1 MKWKQLPV
9 GPIQTNCYIL
19 WNHEKDCLIFDP
31 GAEFERLHAFIGE
44 NALNPLAVLLT
55 HAHFDHIGAL
65 DAVRDAYKIP
75 AYIHQ
80 KEEMWLGDPGQ
91 NGSHFFGMGEIS
103 ARGAEK
109 LIAGEDM
116 LKIGSFSL
124 QVLETPGHSPG
135 SVSYWLPDHNIVFSG
150 DALFFGSIGRT
161 DLPGGNH
168 GVLQESIHTK
178 LLVLHPDT
186 IVFPGHGPQTT
197 IGDEKSSNP
206 FLGG

>member
-150 DALFFGSIGRT
+150 DALFSGSIGRT

-197 IGDEKSSNP
+197 IGAEKSSNP